1 MVILSKPVPGLS
13 QASLVRFLSRARKA
27 VKLAGP
33 VNILVTDDAHM
44 REFNRSFRK
53 KDKPTDVLSFPP
65 PPSPGKNGKAAAFAG
80 ELAISADIAA
90 ANAKQLGHPL
100 SAEIKILVLH
110 GLLHLA
116 GYDHETDSG
125 AMQRK
130 EAKLRRELRL
140 PESLIERTVARTVA
154 RPAATKAKAA
164 PRSRR
169 P

>member
-1 MVILSKPVPGLS
+1 MVMFSKPVPGLT
-13 QASLVRFLSRARKA
+13 QATLVRFLSRARKA

-33 VNILVTDDAHM
+33 VNVLVTGDAHM
-44 REFNRSFRK
+44 RELNHVFRK
-53 KDKPTDVLSFPP
+53 KNKPTDVLSFPP
-65 PPSPGKNGKAAAFAG
+65 QPTKQKSGKPAPFAG
-80 ELAISADIAA
+80 DLAISADIAA

-100 SAEIKILVLH
+100 AAEIKILVLH

-116 GYDHETDSG
+116 GYDHETDDG

-140 PESLIERTVARTVA
+140 PESLIERTVSR
-154 RPAATKAKAA
+154 ATTRKTKPA